1 MGADQSG
8 ELGKGFLEELTSGQV
23 LKMSSKVWQMGED
36 VGEGLPRFW
45 LGLTGPSVKPWVRV
59 GFILFGLSR
68 TPSVLYTEEGLMLRL
83 QFP

>member
-45 LGLTGPSVKPWVRV
+45 LGLTGPSVKPWVYLDCPGHPLCSTLNRD
-59 GFILFGLSR
+59 
-68 TPSVLYTEEGLMLRL
+68 
-83 QFP
+83 